1 MASRFL
7 GKLNYNEIGNEQRS
21 VILTYIIKR
30 IFYNGKKP
38 RSLSASVLLIFTF
51 YYNVTLLPEDFFL
64 ICGWCVVESRRY
76 EKSAEDILTR
86 LDPWEIVYI
95 RGVYQVSE

>member
-38 RSLSASVLLIFTF
+38 RSLSANVLLIFTF
-51 YYNVTLLPEDFFL
+51 Y
-64 ICGWCVVESRRY
+64 
-76 EKSAEDILTR
+76 
-86 LDPWEIVYI
+86 
-95 RGVYQVSE
+95 